1 MKVLAA
7 LDMESGT
14 DTVLRFAAD
23 LVQQTG
29 GSLLAVHV
37 VTKDEQ
43 DERVHTPG
51 DSGFVDVMV
60 EDTARDLTARLLEM
74 GLEQSAIETMART
87 GSFVEMVR
95 RLADDADATVIV
107 VGMRRRSRV
116 GKFLLGSDLQDL
128 LLATDRPVVTVPIE
142 RDPEVESPSG

>member
-7 LDMESGT
+7 VDLEPGT
-14 DTVLRFAAD
+14 DAVLGFAAD
-23 LVQQTG
+23 LVRQSG
-29 GSLLAVHV
+29 GNLLAVHV

-51 DSGFVDVMV
+51 ISGYVDVMV
-60 EDTARDLTARLLEM
+60 EDTQRDLTAQLLEM
-74 GLEQSAIETMART
+74 GLEQSAIATVART
-87 GSFVEMVR
+87 GSFVEIVR
-95 RLADDADATVIV
+95 RLADEASADVIV

-142 RDPEVESPSG
+142 RESEE